1 VRAVTDAEVSD
12 ALHEH
17 AVQIG
22 SAWSF
27 ESGFL
32 LQTTEHAMQIVRICL
47 MLDVPVSDTIASEIT
62 LKLVNEVADLERRLS
77 AIEAAS

>member
-12 ALHEH
+12 ALHES

-27 ESGFL
+27 ESGF

-47 MLDVPVSDTIASEIT
+47 MLEVPVSDTIASEIT